1 MAAWDLTT
9 PSHTTHIGLNF
20 VYLLMLKIVNID
32 FIHLFL
38 EEREVRENE
47 RERKVNSMCER
58 NINPLP
64 LTHTL
69 TGDPQPKHVP

>member
-1 MAAWDLTT
+1 
-9 PSHTTHIGLNF
+9 
-20 VYLLMLKIVNID
+20 MLKIVNID

-38 EEREVRENE
+38 EEREGRENE